1 MRSDD
6 QYIDKPDDFSKKVGE
21 KLRAHQIPVG
31 PDVWDS
37 LAEKLPPRKKTVSG
51 SWYWTAAGV
60 AVVVL
65 AILFLWNPVDDG
77 PLLTENSQST
87 ENTQSTE
94 HTPSPKQKAQG
105 EVVPDIIHDD
115 IKNSTG
121 KKLDPDQ
128 IVGNSRGMLKK
139 TGETGK
145 IPKQEKTSEQE
156 ELLRPEEFPK
166 LEEVIQLDEMSKSAK
181 ISKSEKTSEPEKTSK
196 PEKNQ
201 KPEEI
206 PKLEKSVQTTAFA
219 EQIGSSE
226 PDQTEKPHSLM
237 AALGSGGVPL
247 DFSLGGHGAD
257 NVYDNFPGG
266 DYNDGSGVGSGGD
279 YNLLTPGDYTDVVHR
294 LPVSFSLTADFPI
307 AKDMTLETGLSYT
320 YLFSRYRRN
329 DQFIYRGTLQQHY
342 IGIPLNLRYTV
353 WQNDA
358 WDVYLLG
365 GASIEKGLRSI
376 YKQEIEH
383 NGGIVYHTK
392 IGSSINGFQFSAQA
406 GAGFSYRLQGNLS
419 LFGEPRIVYYFNNN
433 QPMSARTENPLIF
446 GLNMGIRFRFK

>member
-6 QYIDKPDDFSKKVGE
+6 QYIDKPDDFSRKVGE
-21 KLRAHQIPVG
+21 KLREHQMPVG

-51 SWYWTAAGV
+51 SWSWRAAGV

-77 PLLTENSQST
+77 PLLTENP
-87 ENTQSTE
+87 QSTE
-94 HTPSPKQKAQG
+94 HTQSPKQIAQ
-105 EVVPDIIHDD
+105 EEIVPDIIHDD
-115 IKNSTG
+115 IKSSTG

-128 IVGNSRGMLKK
+128 IVGSSRRILKK
-139 TGETGK
+139 NGETGK
-145 IPKQEKTSEQE
+145 IPKQEKTSKQE
-156 ELLRPEEFPK
+156 ELLRLEEFPK
-166 LEEVIQLDEMSKSAK
+166 SGEVIQSDEMSP
-181 ISKSEKTSEPEKTSK
+181 EKTPAPEKTSK
-196 PEKNQ
+196 SGKNQ

-206 PKLEKSVQTTAFA
+206 PKLGKNVQTTGFA
-219 EQIGSSE
+219 EQVGFSE

-247 DFSLGGHGAD
+247 DFSLGGHGTD

-383 NGGIVYHTK
+383 NGGIVYHAK
-392 IGSSINGFQFSAQA
+392 IGSSIDGFQFSAQA

-446 GLNMGIRFRFK
+446 GLNMGIRLRFK

>member
-6 QYIDKPDDFSKKVGE
+6 QYIDKPDDFSRKVGE
-21 KLRAHQIPVG
+21 KLREHQMPVG

-51 SWYWTAAGV
+51 SWSWVAAGV

-87 ENTQSTE
+87 EDTQSAE
-94 HTPSPKQKAQG
+94 YTPSPKQKAQE

-115 IKNSTG
+115 IKSSTG

-128 IVGNSRGMLKK
+128 IVGSSRRILKK

-145 IPKQEKTSEQE
+145 IPKQEKTSKQE

-166 LEEVIQLDEMSKSAK
+166 SGEVIQSDEMS
-181 ISKSEKTSEPEKTSK
+181 PEKTPE

-226 PDQTEKPHSLM
+226 PDQTEKPRSLM
-237 AALGSGGVPL
+237 AALGSGGFPL
-247 DFSLGGHGAD
+247 DFSLGGYDAD
-257 NVYDNFPGG
+257 KVYDNFPGG
-266 DYNDGSGVGSGGD
+266 EYNDGSGVGSGGD
-279 YNLLTPGDYTDVVHR
+279 YNLLNPGDYTDVVHR

-307 AKDMTLETGLSYT
+307 AKDITLETGLSYT

-365 GASIEKGLRSI
+365 GTSIEKGLRSI

-383 NGGIVYHTK
+383 NGSIVYHTK
-392 IGSSINGFQFSAQA
+392 IGSSIDGFQFSAQA

-446 GLNMGIRFRFK
+446 GLNMGIRLRFK